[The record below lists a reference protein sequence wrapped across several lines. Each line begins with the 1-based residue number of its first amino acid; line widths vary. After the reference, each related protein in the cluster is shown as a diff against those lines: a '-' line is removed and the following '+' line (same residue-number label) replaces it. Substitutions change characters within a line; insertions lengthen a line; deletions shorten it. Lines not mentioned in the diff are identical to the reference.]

1 MICRSTPLKVVV
13 LFVLMVVTAQV
24 LSAQAGAP
32 VLRDPDVSFGDQGI
46 SQPVILMHEGKALGV
61 PHEKPIGRV
70 HPDRPVTGVDSH
82 VQNAPVTAST
92 TTTSGLNFLGLGVG
106 FTGFSPDAAPPDTN
120 GAVGATQFVEWVN
133 ESFAV
138 FDKTTGGLLKG
149 PIAGN
154 QLFQALGAS
163 HPCAINNDGDP
174 IAQYDK
180 ANNRWIMTQ
189 FSVTN
194 GNSVGYW
201 QCVAVSQTNDAT
213 GAFNVYAF
221 QQPNFNDYPKLGVW
235 NTGYF
240 VTFNIFS
247 GNSFQGPR
255 ICALDGAAMRAGTAA
270 MQQCF
275 QLSSSFGSVLP
286 SDIDGTTAPPAGT
299 DPYFAAFGSS
309 ILDVWR
315 FHADFAN
322 PGNSTLTGPTTTA
335 IASFSEACSGGSCI
349 PQPGTKQ
356 QLDSLGDRLMYR
368 FAYRHF
374 ADGHE
379 ALVVNHSVA
388 VSRTIK
394 SGVRWYELRPNATT
408 GGLTLFQQG
417 TFAPDSNSRWMA
429 SVAQD
434 KVGNIVAGYS
444 VSSSSVFPSIRFA
457 FRTATDPA
465 GTLGSETSIFAGTGS
480 QLRNLNRWGDYSALT
495 VDPVD
500 DCTFW
505 YVNEYEQ
512 TSGTFNWS
520 TRVASFK
527 LANCQ

>member
-221 QQPNFNDYPKLGVW
+221 QQPNFND
-235 NTGYF
+235 
-240 VTFNIFS
+240 
-247 GNSFQGPR
+247 
-255 ICALDGAAMRAGTAA
+255 
-270 MQQCF
+270 
-275 QLSSSFGSVLP
+275 
-286 SDIDGTTAPPAGT
+286 
-299 DPYFAAFGSS
+299 
-309 ILDVWR
+309 
-315 FHADFAN
+315 
-322 PGNSTLTGPTTTA
+322 
-335 IASFSEACSGGSCI
+335 
-349 PQPGTKQ
+349 
-356 QLDSLGDRLMYR
+356 
-368 FAYRHF
+368 
-374 ADGHE
+374 
-379 ALVVNHSVA
+379 
-388 VSRTIK
+388 
-394 SGVRWYELRPNATT
+394 
-408 GGLTLFQQG
+408 
-417 TFAPDSNSRWMA
+417 
-429 SVAQD
+429 
-434 KVGNIVAGYS
+434 
-444 VSSSSVFPSIRFA
+444 
-457 FRTATDPA
+457 
-465 GTLGSETSIFAGTGS
+465 
-480 QLRNLNRWGDYSALT
+480 
-495 VDPVD
+495 
-500 DCTFW
+500 
-505 YVNEYEQ
+505 
-512 TSGTFNWS
+512 
-520 TRVASFK
+520 
-527 LANCQ
+527 